1 MDSKIERKGKRVI
14 MTLTFETKKEAR
26 ADFAEKIAVG
36 NEVYVATGPTGLH
49 HVLVDDAT
57 LSRLQTPPS
66 RPRPQTAN
74 EADRPGGLTPLREEK
89 PLSRVHRRIL
99 HPGTRANVLD
109 LIRKNPDG
117 LRRSELLDHLHLR
130 GNLQGEK
137 SVSNALS
144 ALAKAGKLIRQD
156 GKYMTPTPRLAAAG

>member
-49 HVLVDDAT
+49 HVLVDDAA
-57 LSRLQTPPS
+57 LSRLQAPP
-66 RPRPQTAN
+66 PRPGQETAN
-74 EADRPGGLTPLREEK
+74 EADRQQVR
-89 PLSRVHRRIL
+89 RRIL

-117 LRRSELLDHLHLR
+117 LRRSELLDRLHLR

-156 GKYMTPTPRLAAAG
+156 GKYMTPTPRLAAG